1 MQVANGSTDVSTYF
15 VLRDSTTH
23 APKTDVT
30 VTDIDMY
37 YVEQGAAISA
47 KADATALAAADSAH
61 GDNQAFHVGQGLY
74 RIDWPDTCFNGG
86 VGKLCELI
94 VVCTGVDTTFLE
106 VELTGVAQTGDSYA
120 IVNHADYGNAK
131 LVRSTTPANTLTV
144 DASHRALSDLA
155 SILGTALT
163 ETAGY
168 LAAGF
173 KKFFNIET
181 PVATVASVDQT
192 GDSYARLGSPAGA
205 SVSADIAAV
214 KAQTAAI
221 EADTQDLQTQVG
233 TDGAGLT
240 AVPWNAAWDAEVAT
254 AVRTELAT
262 ELAEI
267 SDTNDVVNHA
277 DYGNAKLVRSTTPA
291 NTLTVDASHQ
301 ALALT
306 NAVTNDAITAA
317 AIANGAIDAATFA
330 AGAID
335 AAAIATGAIDA
346 DALAADTITA
356 AKLHADVTTELQAGL
371 ATATAALILATPANK
386 LLTDAGGRVEVSG
399 TKNTLDDLND
409 AAAAPTASDVADAV
423 WDEALAGHLG
433 VGSTGAALSAAG
445 SAGDPWLT
453 ALPGAYGAG
462 TAGDIIG
469 NLVTDIGALTP
480 AVAIS
485 ATTAASVATGALAV
499 RTHHSLSQAISSTYA
514 GNLNAATKLWLAVKA
529 EKDDT
534 DAQAVIFIEKTA
546 GLTVLAGAA
555 YTTVAHGSLTVGGLA
570 GAWTVT
576 VALDEVATGLL
587 TAYADGMLW
596 AECKALVAGST
607 VAVWDGVCDVARG
620 IVQTVV

>member
-1 MQVANGSTDVSTYF
+1 MAYLGTFHIDDYVGIPAATHRFSSGAAYAPTALTYSIYEEATTTGIDEDVDMTVASPFDSITGCYWVRRQLTAAAGFEEGKNYLVVVKATVDSVAAIQMHTFQVEAATVNANVTQISG
-15 VLRDSTTH
+15 DSTAADNAESFFDGTGY
-23 APKTDVT
+23 AGTNNVIPT
-30 VTDIDMY
+30 VT
-37 YVEQGAAISA
+37 
-47 KADATALAAADSAH
+47 T
-61 GDNQAFHVGQGLY
+61 
-74 RIDWPDTCFNGG
+74 
-86 VGKLCELI
+86 
-94 VVCTGVDTTFLE
+94 
-106 VELTGVAQTGDSYA
+106 LTGHTAQTGDAYA
-120 IVNHADYGNAK
+120 V
-131 LVRSTTPANTLTV
+131 
-144 DASHRALSDLA
+144 
-155 SILGTALT
+155 
-163 ETAGY
+163 
-168 LAAGF
+168 
-173 KKFFNIET
+173 
-181 PVATVASVDQT
+181 VA
-192 GDSYARLGSPAGA
+192 
-205 SVSADIAAV
+205 
-214 KAQTAAI
+214 
-221 EADTQDLQTQVG
+221 
-233 TDGAGLT
+233 
-240 AVPWNAAWDAEVAT
+240 
-254 AVRTELAT
+254 
-262 ELAEI
+262 
-267 SDTNDVVNHA
+267 HA

-335 AAAIATGAIDA
+335 ADAIADGAIDNG
-346 DALAADTITA
+346 ALAADAISA
-356 AKLHADVTTELQAGL
+356 AKIAADVTTELQSGL

-386 LLTDAGGRVEVSG
+386 LTTDASGRVEVSG

-409 AAAAPTASDVADAV
+409 AAAAPSAADIKTALEADGSKLDHLWEMTEDDGGVRRMTANALEEAPVDGAAPTVGDIADAVWDEALAGHAGLGTAGATLSAASAPSAGDVADAV

-433 VGSTGAALSAAG
+433 AGTTGAALSAAG
-445 SAGDPWLT
+445 AAGDPWTT
-453 ALPGAYGAG
+453 ALPGAYADG

-485 ATTAASVATGALAV
+485 ATTAASVSTGALAV
-499 RTHHSLSQAISSTYA
+499 RTYHSLSQAISSTYA

-576 VALDEVATGLL
+576 VALNEVATGLL
-587 TAYADGMLW
+587 TPYADGMLW

-620 IVQTVV
+620 IVVAVS

>member
-1 MQVANGSTDVSTYF
+1 VAP
-15 VLRDSTTH
+15 L
-23 APKTDVT
+23 
-30 VTDIDMY
+30 
-37 YVEQGAAISA
+37 
-47 KADATALAAADSAH
+47 ATAAALATVD
-61 GDNQAFHVGQGLY
+61 G
-74 RIDWPDTCFNGG
+74 
-86 VGKLCELI
+86 I
-94 VVCTGVDTTFLE
+94 VDAILVDTGTTLQG
-106 VELTGVAQTGDSYA
+106 ELDGIQ
-120 IVNHADYGNAK
+120 
-131 LVRSTTPANTLTV
+131 
-144 DASHRALSDLA
+144 
-155 SILGTALT
+155 
-163 ETAGY
+163 
-168 LAAGF
+168 
-173 KKFFNIET
+173 
-181 PVATVASVDQT
+181 
-192 GDSYARLGSPAGA
+192 
-205 SVSADIAAV
+205 
-214 KAQTAAI
+214 
-221 EADTQDLQTQVG
+221 ADTEDLQTQIGVA
-233 TDGAGLT
+233 GAGLT

-306 NAVTNDAITAA
+306 NAVTNDAIT
-317 AIANGAIDAATFA
+317 
-330 AGAID
+330 

-423 WDEALAGHLG
+423 WDEALAGHAGAGTAGAALSAASAPTVGEVADAVWDEALAGHLG
-433 VGSTGAALSAAG
+433 VGSTGAALNAAG
-445 SAGDPWLT
+445 AAGDPWLT

-485 ATTAASVATGALAV
+485 ATTAASVSTGALAV

-514 GNLNAATKLWLAVKA
+514 GNLSAATKLWLAVKA

-596 AECKALVAGST
+596 AECKALVGGST
-607 VAVWDGVCDVARG
+607 VAVWDGVCDVSHG
-620 IVQTVV
+620 IVHAVA

>member
-1 MQVANGSTDVSTYF
+1 MQVANGTADVTTYF
-15 VLRDSTTH
+15 VLRDSTAH

-30 VTDIDMY
+30 VTDIDLY
-37 YVEQGAAISA
+37 YCEQGAAMAA
-47 KADATALAAADSAH
+47 KVDATALAAADSAH

-86 VGKLCELI
+86 VGKVVNLI

-120 IVNHADYGNAK
+120 VVAHADYGNAK

-163 ETAGY
+163 ETAGQI
-168 LAAGF
+168 AAAF
-173 KKFFNIET
+173 KKLFDVAT
-181 PVATVASVDQT
+181 PVLVASD
-192 GDSYARLGSPAGA
+192 AMR
-205 SVSADIAAV
+205 
-214 KAQTAAI
+214 
-221 EADTQDLQTQVG
+221 G
-233 TDGAGLT
+233 TDGAYTGTPPSAADVVTAMEANGSKLDHLWEMTEDDGGMRRYTANALEEGPVGTGTSTLT
-240 AVPWNAAWDAEVAT
+240 AQDVRDAMKLAPSAGAPIDGSVDDLLGDIPTVTEFEARSLPSADYVVVGDTLAAVTTVGSVTGAVGSIAAGGITATSFAAGAIDAT
-254 AVRTELAT
+254 A
-262 ELAEI
+262 I
-267 SDTNDVVNHA
+267 KD
-277 DYGNAKLVRSTTPA
+277 
-291 NTLTVDASHQ
+291 
-301 ALALT
+301 
-306 NAVTNDAITAA
+306 
-317 AIANGAIDAATFA
+317 GAIDAATFA

-346 DALAADTITA
+346 DSLAADA
-356 AKLHADVTTELQAGL
+356 GAEL
-371 ATATAALILATPANK
+371 
-386 LLTDAGGRVEVSG
+386 
-399 TKNTLDDLND
+399 
-409 AAAAPTASDVADAV
+409 ADAV
-423 WDEALAGHLG
+423 WDEAIAGHA
-433 VGSTGAALSAAG
+433 VAGSTGAALSAAG

-453 ALPGAYGAG
+453 ALPGAYVAG
-462 TAGDIIG
+462 SAGDIIG

-534 DAQAVIFIEKTA
+534 DAQAVVFIEKTG

-555 YTTVAHGSLTVGGLA
+555 YTTVAHGSLTVGGIA